1 MRPGAWRLSGT
12 PGWRCRSLGCGRR
25 RTGRT
30 PVLQGWSIRIDEAS
44 ERGAALDRRLW
55 EGCGSCDCR
64 KDHPKISQT
73 TNQGNPPEHSKR
85 GSRSVIVVGEIEP
98 LPFPSPRLS
107 PVPRL
112 VGIFPHLLSHLT
124 SPSRSRWPGG
134 RPWSARGYPPS
145 PRF

>member
-85 GSRSVIVVGEIEP
+85 GSRSVIVVGKIEP

-107 PVPRL
+107 PVPQL
-112 VGIFPHLLSHLT
+112 ADIFPH
-124 SPSRSRWPGG
+124 SPSRPIFQFRFQSPVDHLWF
-134 RPWSARGYPPS
+134 ARGCPLF